1 MEQKDKL
8 KILIRFLKK
17 HKAYNQFFA
26 HCFSNN
32 GWSVR
37 KSHPKY
43 KTVTEFIDDE
53 FNHDCSIINKAFIW
67 KETEEGTNKQKE
79 TVCSWTER
87 VNTVKMSIFPTHAMD
102 SMQSSLKFQKYFSTE
117 IRQKIL
123 RFICNH
129 ERPQNSQ
136 NNPE

>member
-8 KILIRFLKK
+8 KLFIRFLKK

-67 KETEEGTNKQKE
+67 KETEEGYDYWFDLYHE
-79 TVCSWTER
+79 WE
-87 VNTVKMSIFPTHAMD
+87 
-102 SMQSSLKFQKYFSTE
+102 E
-117 IRQKIL
+117 IRINL
-123 RFICNH
+123 N
-129 ERPQNSQ
+129 
-136 NNPE
+136 

>member
-1 MEQKDKL
+1 MN
-8 KILIRFLKK
+8 RF
-17 HKAYNQFFA
+17 NQVVKNLYTEN
-26 HCFSNN
+26 S
-32 GWSVR
+32 
-37 KSHPKY
+37 
-43 KTVTEFIDDE
+43 KT
-53 FNHDCSIINKAFIW
+53 HW